1 MAVAS
6 PHWAAYCKAMRTL
19 LCRSCL
25 VKGLSLCALLGAGA
39 VLLADQVE
47 LQNGDR
53 YVGKVLSL
61 TTNQLTLQSEVLGTV
76 KLPREK
82 VAVVTLGPVAKTNA
96 THTAAIQ
103 NAPLILSGA
112 KQTNSNSEIA
122 AAFRQL
128 GANTNLIQQ
137 VQRQFLSDAGPEANS
152 KYNEL
157 LGGLM
162 SGKVSMD
169 DLRAQAKAAAD
180 QVRSLKGEM
189 GDQTGILDGYLTIL
203 DKFVNE
209 STPASGSKPAAPASQ
224 PNSEGN
230 TP

>member
-1 MAVAS
+1 MVLAKGLI
-6 PHWAAYCKAMRTL
+6 CI
-19 LCRSCL
+19 CL
-25 VKGLSLCALLGAGA
+25 VAAGKW
-39 VLLADQVE
+39 VRADQVE

-61 TTNQLTLQSEVLGTV
+61 TTNQLVLQSDVLGTI

-82 VAVVTLGPVAKTNA
+82 VAVVSLGNHVAATNA
-96 THTAAIQ
+96 THAVTPQPGTVLAG
-103 NAPLILSGA
+103 S
-112 KQTNSNSEIA
+112 QTNSNDLA

-137 VQRQFLSDAGPEANS
+137 VQKQFLSDAGPEAVN

-162 SGKVSMD
+162 NGKISMD
-169 DLRAQAKAAAD
+169 DLRAQAKSAAD
-180 QVRSLKGEM
+180 QVRTLKGEM
-189 GDQTGILDGYLTIL
+189 GDQTGILDSYLSIL

-209 STPASGSKPAAPASQ
+209 TAPSTTSTRPVTTPPH
-224 PNSEGN
+224 PDSEGN

>member
-1 MAVAS
+1 
-6 PHWAAYCKAMRTL
+6 MRWFTYRSTFVTQL
-19 LCRSCL
+19 FLCACL
-25 VKGLSLCALLGAGA
+25 VSVARLR
-39 VLLADQVE
+39 ADQVE

-61 TTNQLTLQSEVLGTV
+61 TTNQLILQSDVLGTI
-76 KLPREK
+76 KLPRER
-82 VAVVTLGPVAKTNA
+82 VAVVTLGNVVPTSVARATNLQHEGRA
-96 THTAAIQ
+96 NPAGS
-103 NAPLILSGA
+103 L
-112 KQTNSNSEIA
+112 TNSNDLT

-128 GANTNLIQQ
+128 GTNNSLIQQ
-137 VQRQFLSDAGPEANS
+137 VQKQFLSDASPEAVN

-169 DLRAQAKAAAD
+169 DLRAQAKTAAD
-180 QVRSLKGEM
+180 QLRSMKGEM
-189 GDQTGILDGYLTIL
+189 GDQTGILDSYLSIL

-209 STPASGSKPAAPASQ
+209 TTPTTPASKAKAGSTPALQ
-224 PNSEGN
+224 LDSEGN